1 MSDPYLPVART
12 TPTRNAARVSYDRAA
27 VHAVLDEA
35 LVCHVGFVVNGEP
48 VVLPQLHVRVGDR
61 LYLHGSTGA
70 RASQAARGTGL
81 QVCVT
86 VTLTD
91 GLVLARSAF
100 HHSINYRSVVA
111 HGTAHLVDDT
121 AERHAAL
128 TALVEAVAPGRAE
141 HTRPPSRK
149 ELVATA
155 VLRLELAAVSL
166 KVRTGDPRDDPQD
179 LDLPHWAG
187 VLPLQVAAGVPRPSA
202 DLLTSASTPR
212 SRRRVHSPGRIQPI
226 PVSPLLAVPETR
238 PGYRPAT
245 QEQDDCAGAEPPQRP
260 RG

>member
-1 MSDPYLPVART
+1 MSDPYLPAPQT

-35 LVCHVGFVVNGEP
+35 LICHVGFVVDGEP
-48 VVLPQLHVRVGDR
+48 IVLPQLHARVGDR

-70 RASQAARGTGL
+70 RALQGARGAGL

-111 HGTAHLVDDT
+111 HGTAHLVDDD
-121 AERHAAL
+121 AEKHAAL
-128 TALVEAVAPGRAE
+128 TALVEAVAPGRSE

-149 ELVATA
+149 ELAATA

-166 KVRTGDPRDDPQD
+166 KARTGDPRDDPQD

-187 VLPLQVAAGVPRPSA
+187 VLPLYTAAGVPSPSA
-202 DLLTSASTPR
+202 DLPTSVSTPTHVAGWTR
-212 SRRRVHSPGRIQPI
+212 SAGST
-226 PVSPLLAVPETR
+226 VP
-238 PGYRPAT
+238 
-245 QEQDDCAGAEPPQRP
+245 
-260 RG
+260 

>member
-1 MSDPYLPVART
+1 VSDSYLPAAQT
-12 TPTRNAARVSYDRAA
+12 TPTRNPARVSYDRAA

-35 LVCHVGFVVNGEP
+35 LICHVGFVQDGEP
-48 VVLPQLHVRVGDR
+48 VVLPQLHARVGDR

-70 RASQAARGTGL
+70 RALQAARGEGL

-111 HGTAHLVDDT
+111 HGTAHLVDDDV
-121 AERHAAL
+121 EKHAAL
-128 TALVEAVAPGRAE
+128 TALVEAVAPGRSE

-166 KVRTGDPRDDPQD
+166 KARTGDPRDDPQD
-179 LDLPHWAG
+179 LDLPQWAG
-187 VLPLQVAAGVPRPSA
+187 VLPLHTAAGVPRPSA
-202 DLLTSASTPR
+202 DLPTSVNTPTHVAAWTRSGGSTP
-212 SRRRVHSPGRIQPI
+212 SR
-226 PVSPLLAVPETR
+226 
-238 PGYRPAT
+238 
-245 QEQDDCAGAEPPQRP
+245 
-260 RG
+260 